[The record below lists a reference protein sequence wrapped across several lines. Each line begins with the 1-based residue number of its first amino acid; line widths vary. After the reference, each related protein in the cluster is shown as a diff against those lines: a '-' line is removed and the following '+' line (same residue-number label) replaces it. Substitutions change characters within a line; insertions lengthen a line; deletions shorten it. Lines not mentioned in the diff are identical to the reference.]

1 MDKERVDQLDE
12 KQIKKI
18 LREQIELLA
27 EISKVTSGPEF
38 VAKLSL
44 AMAELAKVAF

>member
-1 MDKERVDQLDE
+1 MEEQKAGRLDE
-12 KQIKKI
+12 KRVKQI

-27 EISKVTSGPEF
+27 EMSKVACGPEF

-44 AMAELAKVAF
+44 AMAELAKVAL